1 MVCHSE
7 SRLRC
12 CPVEGAV
19 SFRWAVKPL
28 VGPVGSAGLGFA
40 RQGRSVSAL
49 NVRLGTTFSLG
60 CGLYFI
66 QGVVSTGCPR
76 RSRRSLLWT
85 SQNSSVAQPCLALG
99 SPLGSQPRRR
109 RAWPSCEPC
118 SAHAALSPGAPGNSV
133 ETSVLCKAPSSP
145 GPFLANPCSSLD
157 GAPASAPS
165 ARQPTPRTATA
176 EAPGRKPVTVEPA
189 PCSFP
194 SPGDHSSPPPIVHC
208 PKTVVA
214 YFIQLFCFQQPR
226 TGYSLLART
235 RSLPRCFKAQG
246 CSGAGVGCGA
256 GLGETEAEDE

>member
-40 RQGRSVSAL
+40 GQGRSVSAL

-109 RAWPSCEPC
+109 RARPSSEPC

-133 ETSVLCKAPSSP
+133 ETLSSAKPHLLLGPS
-145 GPFLANPCSSLD
+145 LQI
-157 GAPASAPS
+157 PAA
-165 ARQPTPRTATA
+165 AWTERQPLPRQL
-176 EAPGRKPVTVEPA
+176 
-189 PCSFP
+189 SN
-194 SPGDHSSPPPIVHC
+194 PPPV
-208 PKTVVA
+208 
-214 YFIQLFCFQQPR
+214 QRQQRP
-226 TGYSLLART
+226 
-235 RSLPRCFKAQG
+235 Q
-246 CSGAGVGCGA
+246 
-256 GLGETEAEDE
+256 AESR

>member
-7 SRLRC
+7 SRLHC

-40 RQGRSVSAL
+40 HQGRSVSAL

-109 RAWPSCEPC
+109 QAQPSSEPC
-118 SAHAALSPGAPGNSV
+118 PAHAALSPGAPGNSV
-133 ETSVLCKAPSSP
+133 ETLCKAPSSP
-145 GPFLANPCSSLD
+145 LSSAKPHLLLGPSLQI
-157 GAPASAPS
+157 PAA
-165 ARQPTPRTATA
+165 AWTERQPLPRQL
-176 EAPGRKPVTVEPA
+176 GN
-189 PCSFP
+189 
-194 SPGDHSSPPPIVHC
+194 PPPV
-208 PKTVVA
+208 
-214 YFIQLFCFQQPR
+214 QRQQRP
-226 TGYSLLART
+226 
-235 RSLPRCFKAQG
+235 Q
-246 CSGAGVGCGA
+246 
-256 GLGETEAEDE
+256 AESR